1 MSRCPAKQSSPG
13 GHRSTRTDYT
23 RRSLS
28 VGAGVVVLQVIRI
41 LVICAYREKFIIVN
55 LLWLLSMYS
64 AMIAR
69 GTLYSVLLIHSRYL
83 RYGLQH
89 GDKMY
94 T

>member
-1 MSRCPAKQSSPG
+1 M
-13 GHRSTRTDYT
+13 
-23 RRSLS
+23 
-28 VGAGVVVLQVIRI
+28 
-41 LVICAYREKFIIVN
+41 VICAYREKFIIVN